1 MTQIL
6 IKPMNKSFSQHYKEI
21 VMPALASELGIA
33 NPLAIPKITK
43 VVVNIGL
50 KEAVTDKGVVEKV
63 ANQLKDITGQKPRIN
78 RAKKSI
84 ANFKLRQGDIVGL
97 SVTLRGKKM
106 EDFLMKLLTIVLPR
120 VRDFH
125 GVSSGAFDKG
135 GNYSLGLA
143 EQIVFPEIEYAKI
156 DKIRGLQI
164 TISTTTK
171 DAKISRRLLELAGMP
186 FEKS

>member
-1 MTQIL
+1 MKT
-6 IKPMNKSFSQHYKEI
+6 SFIQQYKE
-21 VMPALASELGIA
+21 VAVPALASELGIS

-43 VVVNIGL
+43 VVVNVGL

-84 ANFKLRQGDIVGL
+84 ANFKLRQGDVVGV
-97 SVTLRGKKM
+97 SVTMRGKKM
-106 EDFLMKLLTIVLPR
+106 EDFLMKLLTVVLPR

-125 GVSSGAFDKG
+125 GVSNKAFDRS
-135 GNYSLGLA
+135 GNYSLGLS

-164 TISTTTK
+164 TLSTTAK
-171 DAKISRRLLELAGMP
+171 DAKISRRLLELVGMP
-186 FEKS
+186 FEK